1 MNVLGISTSPRKK
14 GNTHFLL
21 TQALAAAEETG
32 AKIDLVSCRK
42 LKISGCL
49 ECGGCDKTVV
59 CVVKDE
65 MHEVYPKLEWAD
77 AIILAAPMFFYSIPA
92 QGKALIDRSQALW
105 SGRRLKK
112 KGEQLKQFDSG
123 KGYFLGAGA
132 SRGKNLFLGAEL
144 VAQYFFDAL
153 DMSYE
158 GALNFRG
165 LERKKDTA
173 ENQDLIKQARELGIK
188 AARGIS
194 LLK

>member
-21 TQALAAAEETG
+21 TQALSAAEEAG
-32 AKIDLVSCRK
+32 ANTDLISCRK

-49 ECGGCDKTVV
+49 ECGGCDKTGL

-65 MHEVYPKLEWAD
+65 MQEVYPKLEWAD
-77 AIILAAPMFFYSIPA
+77 AIILAAPIFFYSIPA
-92 QGKALIDRSQALW
+92 QGKALIDRSQAPW
-105 SGRRLKK
+105 SRRRLNK
-112 KGEQLKQFDSG
+112 KGAELKQFDSG

-165 LERKKDTA
+165 LEKNTDAVTSD
-173 ENQDLIKQARELGIK
+173 DLINQARELGLK
-188 AARGIS
+188 AARGQNFS
-194 LLK
+194 